1 MDHMKRAA
9 LRKASE
15 GKRPDFLARPKRIYS
30 SKKLRVNG
38 AQLLAK
44 ERAGPKG

>member
-1 MDHMKRAA
+1 MNHMKRAA
-9 LRKASE
+9 LRKASG
-15 GKRPDFLARPKRIYS
+15 GKRPDFLTRLKGIYG

-38 AQLLAK
+38 AQLLEK

>member
-1 MDHMKRAA
+1 MNHMKRAA
-9 LRKASE
+9 LGKACG
-15 GKRPDFLARPKRIYS
+15 GKRPDFLARLKRIYG

-38 AQLLAK
+38 AQLLEK